1 MDRFLIILV
10 NGHLSQAELRIIL
23 SKAMIEFRIIE
34 NNEIFII
41 LEVEKASELLKLG
54 GIYKVGGIIC
64 MNNSLERIFDEIEQD
79 GTLTNL
85 EDKQQWNVSYYS
97 DEMID
102 IDVFDEIQSNFAGL
116 IKESSRK
123 TKFIRN
129 NMKSDNFIEL
139 SVDKEREGAV
149 NILVGN
155 SNKKYYIAENKI
167 SIKSKDFIDRD
178 LNRPYQDSRI
188 SLSPRTARIL
198 VNILGL
204 EDGSTILDPFC
215 GTGTFLMESIIQGYK
230 VIGVDN
236 RKECVFGTKKNLL
249 WIMKEQNLRNRM
261 KYVKQDDAEKLSCVE
276 TSTIDGIVTE
286 PILLPHFK
294 NSPNYEIAEDVLKKS
309 KKIYEKSLRAM
320 FRVLKNNGKVSI
332 VTPRIKTRDSNY
344 ITFSFRKMV
353 KESGFIL
360 DNRLDEQ
367 PFVMKA
373 SGDQKV
379 LREIWLLKK
388 N

>member
-1 MDRFLIILV
+1 MDRFLVILV
-10 NGHLSQAELRIIL
+10 NGYLSQAELRIIL
-23 SKAMIEFRIIE
+23 SKAMIEFKIIE
-34 NNEIFII
+34 KNEIFVI

-97 DEMID
+97 DEMMD
-102 IDVFDEIQSNFAGL
+102 IDVFDEIQNNFAGL
-116 IKESSRK
+116 IKENSKK

-139 SVDKEREGAV
+139 SVDKEKEGAV

-167 SIKSKDFIDRD
+167 SIKSIDFIDRD

-230 VIGVDN
+230 VIGIDN

-309 KKIYEKSLRAM
+309 KKIYEKSMKAM

-332 VTPRIKTRDSNY
+332 VTPRIKTRDNNY